1 MSLHLTPLP
10 ATRFE
15 AWATTAR
22 QRLIDRNRESGRR
35 LGADAVG
42 HVEQVFG
49 DLFPEGGATST
60 TRVMRIVDDAD
71 GELGTLVLAL
81 SGQKMLLLDLDLD
94 LDLDVDL
101 GGAET
106 LSDAQNEGLL
116 ALLLPIARD
125 MGATQ
130 IGAQLFPQDTAGWVF
145 AEQGGFEVASIQM
158 VLEPLPVRDLA
169 SRVEVSPMTAERF
182 PRFAAASEE
191 GFAHDLVASGRYTSE
206 EAIAESH
213 RQMVEELPDGLD
225 TEGQEF
231 FTAAVDGTEVG
242 ILWFGMRR
250 RDGRPQAFILDI
262 EVAAD
267 QRRKGYGRAL
277 MHAAEREARRLGAD
291 SIGLHVFGFNTGAV
305 DLYEQLGY
313 RRTEESLLR
322 EV

>member
-10 ATRFE
+10 AAHFDEWR
-15 AWATTAR
+15 AAAR
-22 QRLIDRNRESGRR
+22 QRLIDANRESGRR
-35 LGADAVG
+35 LGADAVA
-42 HVEQVFG
+42 HVEHVF
-49 DLFPEGGATST
+49 DELFPEGHATST
-60 TRVMRIVDDAD
+60 ARVVRIADDAD
-71 GELGTLVLAL
+71 DELGTLLLVL

-94 LDLDVDL
+94 L
-101 GGAET
+101 AAT
-106 LSDAQNEGLL
+106 LTDAQHDDLL
-116 ALLLPIARD
+116 ANLLNVARD

-130 IGAQLFPQDTAGWVF
+130 IGVRLFPHDTAGRAF
-145 AEQGGFEVASIQM
+145 AERGGFEMASIQM
-158 VLEPLPVRDLA
+158 VLEPLPLRDVA
-169 SRVEVSPMTAERF
+169 PHVDVSPMTAERF

-191 GFAHDLVASGRYTSE
+191 GFAHDLVESGRYTPE
-206 EAIAESH
+206 EAVAESH

-231 FTAAVDGTEVG
+231 FTASVDGTEVG

-267 QRRKGYGRAL
+267 QRRKGYGREL

-291 SIGLHVFGFNTGAV
+291 SVGLHVFGFNTGAV

-313 RRTEESLLR
+313 RRTEETLLR
-322 EV
+322 DV